1 MNAHTRCTPIERN
14 RSAVLLSSCETTL
27 GDWEGGRKRERAR
40 EREQLLFSTS
50 GEHQCGGIARSAQF
64 QLRTFLSDHGS
75 KEVKKQKRKRQ
86 LGDQAADQVFI
97 WDYWDSS
104 CMFSCHADI
113 VWYPLRSLFYWPEPL
128 SVLDLPR
135 LRFAFFNQK
144 SACVKLVAAGSMSSG
159 PFSHLLRGIWL
170 LWLWQGKA
178 SPPVS
183 RNCLKGFP

>member
-1 MNAHTRCTPIERN
+1 MHTLAARPSSGTDLQCCWAVVRPRWVTERGEKERE
-14 RSAVLLSSCETTL
+14 RS
-27 GDWEGGRKRERAR
+27 RERAVTLVNFR
-40 EREQLLFSTS
+40 RAPVWRYCTK
-50 GEHQCGGIARSAQF
+50 
-64 QLRTFLSDHGS
+64 RTVPTENPQSDHGS

-86 LGDQAADQVFI
+86 PGDWAADQGFI

-113 VWYPLRSLFYWPEPL
+113 VWYPLRSVFYWPEPL

-135 LRFAFFNQK
+135 LRFAFFNQR

-170 LWLWQGKA
+170 MWLWQGKA

>member
-14 RSAVLLSSCETTL
+14 RSAVLLSSCESTL
-27 GDWEGGRKRERAR
+27 GDWEGGEKERAS
-40 EREQLLFSTS
+40 EREQLLLSTS

-64 QLRTFLSDHGS
+64 QLRTLLSDHGS

-86 LGDQAADQVFI
+86 LGDRAADQVFI

-113 VWYPLRSLFYWPEPL
+113 VWYPLRSVFDWPEPL